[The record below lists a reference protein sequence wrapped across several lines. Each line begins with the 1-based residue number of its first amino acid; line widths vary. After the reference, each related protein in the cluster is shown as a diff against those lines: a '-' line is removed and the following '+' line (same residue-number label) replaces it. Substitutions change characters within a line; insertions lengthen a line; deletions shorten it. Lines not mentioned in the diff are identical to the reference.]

1 MDNLPDNLKTP
12 LAELLLSVADD
23 KFMLGHRNAD
33 WTGLA
38 PILEEDIAFSS
49 LAQDDLA
56 HAMALYEFIAE
67 HNLLPNPDREGG
79 AATGDAPPS
88 RSGFGAP
95 YETSQDANR
104 IAYGRKPQQYRCCE
118 LVELHDEFDWAVAI
132 VRQFLCDHF
141 EQLRLTRLAAS
152 AFTPLKNLA
161 GRILAEERLA
171 IGHADQWIVRLGKAG
186 DDSRKRMQSALD
198 RLAPLASGLFEPPA
212 GLAMLES
219 AGVYPA
225 VGSDIFQTW
234 ADAVNNVIEE
244 ATLSANFAHLAPNFA
259 GGRQGRHSAAFAT
272 LHDEM
277 TEVYRVEP
285 GGKW

>member
-1 MDNLPDNLKTP
+1 MDTLPDNLKAA
-12 LAELLLSVADD
+12 LVELLLSVADD

-67 HNLLPNPDREGG
+67 LNKD
-79 AATGDAPPS
+79 
-88 RSGFGAP
+88 
-95 YETSQDANR
+95 DANR
-104 IAYGRKPQQYRCCE
+104 IAYGRKLEQYRCCE

-132 VRQFLCDHF
+132 VRQFLCDHY
-141 EQLRLTRLAAS
+141 EQLRLGRLAAS
-152 AFTPLKNLA
+152 SFTPLKNLA

-171 IGHADQWIVRLGKAG
+171 IGHADQWIVRLGRAG
-186 DDSRKRMQSALD
+186 DDSRKRMQAALD
-198 RLAPLASGLFEPPA
+198 RLAPLAGGLFEPPA
-212 GLAMLES
+212 GVATLES
-219 AGVYPA
+219 AGIYAPI
-225 VGSDIFQTW
+225 GSDMFQTW

-244 ATLSANFAHLAPNFA
+244 ATLSANFARPAANFT
-259 GGRQGRHSAAFAT
+259 GGRNGRHSTAFAT
-272 LHDEM
+272 LLDEM

>member
-1 MDNLPDNLKTP
+1 METLPDHLTTP

-56 HAMALYEFIAE
+56 HAMALYEFV
-67 HNLLPNPDREGG
+67 
-79 AATGDAPPS
+79 AALTKD
-88 RSGFGAP
+88 
-95 YETSQDANR
+95 DANR
-104 IAYGRKPQQYRCCE
+104 IAYGRKPEQYRCCE
-118 LVELHDEFDWAVAI
+118 LVELHDEFDWSVAI

-141 EQLRLTRLAAS
+141 EQLRLARLAAS
-152 AFTPLKNLA
+152 SFTPLKNLA

-171 IGHADQWIVRLGKAG
+171 IGHADQWVVRLGKAG
-186 DDSRKRMQSALD
+186 DDSRKRMQAALD
-198 RLAPLASGLFEPPA
+198 RLAPLATGLFEPPA
-212 GLAMLES
+212 GLSQLET
-219 AGVYPA
+219 AGVYPQI
-225 VGSDIFQTW
+225 GGDMYQTW

-244 ATLSANFAHLAPNFA
+244 ATLSANFPGPAAGFA
-259 GGRQGRHSAAFAT
+259 GGRSGRHSAAFAT
-272 LHDEM
+272 LLDEM